1 MSFAHG
7 DDSLRRQLQ
16 SAVGGRFEIIRLLGR
31 GGMGAVYLARDTL
44 GRLVAIK
51 VILPH
56 AFAVPGARERFRRE
70 MRTVARFNHPNI
82 VRIFT
87 SGELDEL
94 DYFVMEYVSGDP
106 IAERLRQEGRM
117 PPEEVRRILVDLAD
131 ALHYAHGLSVIH
143 RDIKPANVLIDDL
156 SGRVL
161 LTDFGVAK
169 TLNGVQSQTTG
180 MAAGTLG
187 YMPPEA
193 FNGGE
198 VDHRADIYSL
208 GVLGY
213 EMIAG
218 RRPFTGDN
226 AFQLIHHTVNT
237 AAPDLGSIVEDV
249 PADLEGVVMRCL
261 AKDPNGRARD
271 ARHLKA
277 ALGLR
282 ETDEPSM
289 PQDLID
295 MAGFGSWTLL
305 WISAWATLGLATVDA
320 LALRLT
326 LLGIALVVPVGFALQ
341 VASMRPGG
349 LPKMQIARVA
359 FWPPKWW
366 GMWWPRRLRRPVD
379 LWRFLPL
386 RPRLTRIALSAF
398 LITVPALIFLGP
410 EAESRVVAPGSLIPA
425 LSAMIGLLA
434 TAVAT
439 VLIDAWVWARRNEL
453 DGRETVRMLIG
464 PTIVSR
470 LWDSP
475 RMSGLLNH
483 PHHRAEPD
491 FDRVPEFP
499 RQCLECVVRLAP
511 RLTGPSR
518 EAGML
523 AAHASR
529 ELWGEIE
536 SLDVEIS
543 NLTDASAEDMMAQ
556 LESQLKVL
564 RSGDGDDGVEDGG
577 VEARIRKPLLK
588 ELDRL
593 RKMETRLTAAKRERT
608 RLFGTQLEIWR
619 KLVELSKV
627 DPNAVAAEPLR
638 ARIRRLCAGLE
649 GPLDDDAQGEL
660 DAPAAAPTVGPR
672 TAMLPRAPEG
682 RGESQSPVPL
692 S

>member
-1 MSFAHG
+1 MTTFVHG
-7 DDSLRRQLQ
+7 DDTLRRQLQ

-44 GRLVAIK
+44 GRLVAVK

-56 AFAVPGARERFRRE
+56 AFVVPGARERFRRE

-82 VRIFT
+82 VRVFT

-143 RDIKPANVLIDDL
+143 RDVKPANVLIDDL

-161 LTDFGVAK
+161 LTDFGIAK
-169 TLNGVQSQTTG
+169 TLNGAESQTTG
-180 MAAGTLG
+180 VAAGTLG

-193 FNGGE
+193 FSDGE
-198 VDHRADIYSL
+198 IDHRADIYSL

-237 AAPDLGSIVEDV
+237 PAPDLRSIVEDV
-249 PADLEGVVMRCL
+249 PADLAGVVMRCL
-261 AKDPNGRARD
+261 TKDPKGRARD

-277 ALGLR
+277 ALGLK
-282 ETDEPSM
+282 ETDEVSM

-305 WISAWATLGLATVDA
+305 WISAWAALGLTTVEA
-320 LALRLT
+320 LSLRLT
-326 LLGIALVVPVGFALQ
+326 LLGIALVVPMGFALQ
-341 VASMRPGG
+341 VAGMRPGG

-366 GMWWPRRLRRPVD
+366 GMWWPLRLRRPVD

-398 LITVPALIFLGP
+398 LISVPALIFLAP
-410 EAESRVVAPGSLIPA
+410 EVESRVAAAGSLVPVMTAI
-425 LSAMIGLLA
+425 IGVLA
-434 TAVAT
+434 AAVAT
-439 VLIDAWVWARRNEL
+439 VLIDGWVWARRSDLN
-453 DGRETVRMLIG
+453 GRETIRMLIG

-475 RMSGLLNH
+475 RMSALLNH
-483 PHHRAEPD
+483 PHHRVEPD

-499 RQCLECVVRLAP
+499 RQCLDCVVRLAP

-518 EAGML
+518 EAGMSAAL
-523 AAHASR
+523 AAR
-529 ELWGEIE
+529 EFWGEIE

-543 NLTDASAEDMMAQ
+543 NLTDASAEDVMAQ
-556 LESQLKVL
+556 LESQLKAL
-564 RSGDGDDGVEDGG
+564 PPGSGDDGVDDGS

-588 ELDRL
+588 ELDQLRRIEARL
-593 RKMETRLTAAKRERT
+593 AAAKRERT

-619 KLVELSKV
+619 RLVELSKI
-627 DPNAVAAEPLR
+627 DPNAAAAEPLR

-649 GPLDDDAQGEL
+649 GPQDDDTPG
-660 DAPAAAPTVGPR
+660 DAPAGAPSVGPR
-672 TAMLPRAPEG
+672 TAMLPQAPG
-682 RGESQSPVPL
+682 NRGESQSPVPL